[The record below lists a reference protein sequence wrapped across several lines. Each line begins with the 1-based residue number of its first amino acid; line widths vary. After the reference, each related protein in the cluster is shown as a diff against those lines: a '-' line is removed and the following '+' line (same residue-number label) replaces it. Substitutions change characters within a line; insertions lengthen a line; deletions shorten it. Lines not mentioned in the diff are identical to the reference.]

1 MKNPCW
7 GHGQLYVAF
16 SRVSDPKNIKV
27 FLDDTDNNHGY
38 HEGSFYTGNVVW
50 PSLVAAEV
58 EKFKASD
65 DYEVGPQEFCHGIF
79 TYDHSYN
86 FVLLLCFFVFF
97 LTFAEVLYLLR

>member
-27 FLDDTDNNHGY
+27 FLDDTDNKHGCQD
-38 HEGSFYTGNVVW
+38 GSFYTGNVVW
-50 PSLVAAEV
+50 PALVEGEV

-65 DYEVGPQEFCHGIF
+65 DYGVGPLEFCHGII
-79 TYDHSYN
+79 TYVLPYN
-86 FVLLLCFFVFF
+86 YEKPSF
-97 LTFAEVLYLLR
+97 